1 MNIVKK
7 GILATTLAATALVP
21 MTPAMARDYY
31 RDRGD
36 NTAAI
41 AIGAG
46 VVGLALGAILSSSNK
61 RDRYDDRYYVR
72 DGWYYNEGQY
82 YNREGRRYSRDD
94 WQRRYDRNWRG
105 QRDDRNWRDQ
115 RDWRDGRGGD
125 RYDYGRDRDY
135 YQRRGY

>member
-72 DGWYYNEGQY
+72 DGWYYDEGQY
-82 YNREGRRYSRDD
+82 YNRQGQRYSRND
-94 WQRRYDRNWRG
+94 WQRRYDHNRG
-105 QRDDRNWRDQ
+105 DNRNWRDQ

>member
-7 GILATTLAATALVP
+7 GFLATTLAATALVP

-46 VVGLALGAILSSSNK
+46 VVGLALGAILSSSSK

-72 DGWYYNEGQY
+72 DGWYYNDGYY
-82 YNREGRRYSRDD
+82 YNRQGNRYSRDD
-94 WQRRYDRNWRG
+94 WQRRYNRDRDWNG
-105 QRDDRNWRDQ
+105 S
-115 RDWRDGRGGD
+115 RDWRDGRYD
-125 RYDYGRDRDY
+125 NRYDGRHDYGRDRDY

>member
-7 GILATTLAATALVP
+7 GILTATIAATALATT
-21 MTPAMARDYY
+21 TPAMARHY
-31 RDRGD
+31 RDYSDGD

-46 VVGLALGAILSSSNK
+46 VVGLALGAIIASSNNDRG

-72 DGWYYNEGQY
+72 DGWYYNDGQY
-82 YNREGRRYSRDD
+82 YNRQGNRYDRSEWDRRYSNDRG
-94 WQRRYDRNWRG
+94 QRYGNYRNWRG
-105 QRDDRNWRDQ
+105 DDN
-115 RDWRDGRGGD
+115 